1 MELLYDADDYS
12 IFNDALRRI
21 NKFLKQQD
29 YQKAK
34 QLVDSLETALTVYL
48 VEDTVIKCPI
58 SRYISISIKHD

>member
-48 VEDTVIKCPI
+48 AEDTVIKCPI
-58 SRYISISIKHD
+58 SRYISISNKHD

>member
-12 IFNDALRRI
+12 IFNDSLRRI
-21 NKFLKQQD
+21 NKLLKQQD

-34 QLVDSLETALTVYL
+34 QLVDSLETALSVYL
-48 VEDTVIKCPI
+48 VEATVIKRPI